1 MSATN
6 ASRNGCE
13 AEAAEVPVAAPEVEA
28 DKPARSRSA
37 LARNEELARAEK
49 MRREFSANV
58 SHEMKTPL
66 QVISGY
72 AELMANGLVPP
83 EDVPRFA
90 QLIYEES
97 QAMRALID
105 DVLILSRLDEMAP
118 GDNETEAVNLEE
130 VASRVVGRLTKL
142 AADAGVTVGLKAEP
156 VIIRGNE
163 TLLKQMIYN
172 LVENAIRYNR
182 ENGRV
187 FVEMYAEDVV
197 GAEDASGRG
206 FVHGVAPGEGDA
218 EEGVKAAAPVR
229 MGVIRVNDTGAGI
242 PADKLEKIFER
253 FYRLEKSRSKELGG
267 TGLGL
272 AIVKHAALY
281 HGGEVSVESEEDVG
295 TRFTVRLPIG

>member
-1 MSATN
+1 MST
-6 ASRNGCE
+6 
-13 AEAAEVPVAAPEVEA
+13 VEE
-28 DKPARSRSA
+28 KPARSQSA
-37 LARNEELARAEK
+37 LARNKELAQAEK

-118 GDNETEAVNLEE
+118 SADETETVILGE
-130 VASRVVGRLTKL
+130 VAQRVVERLAKL
-142 AADAGVTVGLKAEP
+142 AADVGVTVGLKTEP
-156 VIIRGNE
+156 VVIRGNE

-182 ENGRV
+182 DGGHV
-187 FVEMYAEDVV
+187 LVEVRTEDVAS
-197 GAEDASGRG
+197 GEDASVKGTPRD
-206 FVHGVAPGEGDA
+206 VVSDEVDAADGVE
-218 EEGVKAAAPVR
+218 VTAPVR
-229 MGVIRVNDTGAGI
+229 IGIVRVSDTGAGI

-295 TRFTVRLPIG
+295 TRFTVQLPLH

>member
-1 MSATN
+1 M
-6 ASRNGCE
+6 
-13 AEAAEVPVAAPEVEA
+13 
-28 DKPARSRSA
+28 
-37 LARNEELARAEK
+37 
-49 MRREFSANV
+49 
-58 SHEMKTPL
+58 EMKTPL

-97 QAMRALID
+97 QAMSALID

-172 LVENAIRYNR
+172 LVENAIRYKSR
-182 ENGRV
+182 KWSRVRGGVRGGRCR
-187 FVEMYAEDVV
+187 
-197 GAEDASGRG
+197 AEDASGRG
-206 FVHGVAPGEGDA
+206 FVHGVVPGEGDA
-218 EEGVKAAAPVR
+218 EEGSR
-229 MGVIRVNDTGAGI
+229 
-242 PADKLEKIFER
+242 
-253 FYRLEKSRSKELGG
+253 RLLRC
-267 TGLGL
+267 
-272 AIVKHAALY
+272 A
-281 HGGEVSVESEEDVG
+281 
-295 TRFTVRLPIG
+295 

>member
-1 MSATN
+1 MSA
-6 ASRNGCE
+6 ADKSRCGD
-13 AEAAEVPVAAPEVEA
+13 ARAAAAPASAPTPGA
-28 DKPARSRSA
+28 DKPARSASA

-49 MRREFSANV
+49 MRREFTANV

-118 GDNETEAVNLEE
+118 GADEAEAVDLRA
-130 VASRVVGRLTKL
+130 VAERVVGRLTKL
-142 AADAGVTVGLKAEP
+142 AADADVEVHLKAEP
-156 VIIRGNE
+156 VTVQGNE

-182 ENGRV
+182 EGGHV
-187 FVEMYAEDVV
+187 LVEVC
-197 GAEDASGRG
+197 
-206 FVHGVAPGEGDA
+206 
-218 EEGVKAAAPVR
+218 
-229 MGVIRVNDTGAGI
+229 
-242 PADKLEKIFER
+242 
-253 FYRLEKSRSKELGG
+253 
-267 TGLGL
+267 
-272 AIVKHAALY
+272 
-281 HGGEVSVESEEDVG
+281 EEDVPAG
-295 TRFTVRLPIG
+295 EGPSGEGGSASASSA

>member
-1 MSATN
+1 MNGAAIFQVTN
-6 ASRNGCE
+6 HCD
-13 AEAAEVPVAAPEVEA
+13 VEI
-28 DKPARSRSA
+28 
-37 LARNEELARAEK
+37 
-49 MRREFSANV
+49 V
-58 SHEMKTPL
+58 QTPL

-118 GDNETEAVNLEE
+118 GADEAEAVDLRA
-130 VASRVVGRLTKL
+130 VAERVVGRLTKL
-142 AADAGVTVGLKAEP
+142 AADADVEVHLKAEP
-156 VIIRGNE
+156 VTVQGNE

-182 ENGRV
+182 EGGHV
-187 FVEMYAEDVV
+187 LVEVCEEDVP
-197 GAEDASGRG
+197 A
-206 FVHGVAPGEGDA
+206 GEGPSG
-218 EEGVKAAAPVR
+218 EGGVR
-229 MGVIRVNDTGAGI
+229 IGIIRVNDTGAGI

-281 HGGEVSVESEEDVG
+281 HGGEVFVESEEDVG

>member
-187 FVEMYAEDVV
+187 FVEVYAEDVV

-229 MGVIRVNDTGAGI
+229 AW
-242 PADKLEKIFER
+242 A
-253 FYRLEKSRSKELGG
+253 SS
-267 TGLGL
+267 
-272 AIVKHAALY
+272 A
-281 HGGEVSVESEEDVG
+281 
-295 TRFTVRLPIG
+295 

>member
-1 MSATN
+1 MSAAN

-13 AEAAEVPVAAPEVEA
+13 AEVAEVPVAVPEVEA

-187 FVEMYAEDVV
+187 FVEVYAEDVA

>member
-1 MSATN
+1 
-6 ASRNGCE
+6 
-13 AEAAEVPVAAPEVEA
+13 
-28 DKPARSRSA
+28 
-37 LARNEELARAEK
+37 
-49 MRREFSANV
+49 MRREFTANV

-118 GDNETEAVNLEE
+118 GADEAEAV
-130 VASRVVGRLTKL
+130 
-142 AADAGVTVGLKAEP
+142 D
-156 VIIRGNE
+156 
-163 TLLKQMIYN
+163 QMIYN

-182 ENGRV
+182 EGGHV
-187 FVEMYAEDVV
+187 LVEVCEEDVPA
-197 GAEDASGRG
+197 GEGASGEG
-206 FVHGVAPGEGDA
+206 GVRIGI
-218 EEGVKAAAPVR
+218 V
-229 MGVIRVNDTGAGI
+229 RVNDTGAGI

-281 HGGEVSVESEEDVG
+281 HGGEVFVESEEDVG

>member
-130 VASRVVGRLTKL
+130 VASRVVGRLTKV
-142 AADAGVTVGLKAEP
+142 AADAGVTVGLKA
-156 VIIRGNE
+156 RTGHH
-163 TLLKQMIYN
+163 
-172 LVENAIRYNR
+172 
-182 ENGRV
+182 
-187 FVEMYAEDVV
+187 
-197 GAEDASGRG
+197 SGQ
-206 FVHGVAPGEGDA
+206 
-218 EEGVKAAAPVR
+218 
-229 MGVIRVNDTGAGI
+229 
-242 PADKLEKIFER
+242 
-253 FYRLEKSRSKELGG
+253 
-267 TGLGL
+267 
-272 AIVKHAALY
+272 
-281 HGGEVSVESEEDVG
+281 
-295 TRFTVRLPIG
+295 